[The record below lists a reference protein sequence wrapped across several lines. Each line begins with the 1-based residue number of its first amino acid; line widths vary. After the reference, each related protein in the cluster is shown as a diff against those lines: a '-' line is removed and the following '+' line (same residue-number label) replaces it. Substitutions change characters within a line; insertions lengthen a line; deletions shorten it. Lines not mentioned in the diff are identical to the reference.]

1 MSSWL
6 SGGLKSSL
14 SSLKDQV
21 ANSIKDVLE
30 ELDEDETDT
39 DLLEETGGRD
49 ANTRLL
55 MAVDRLRDLRQIL
68 DDERKQIKKLKEQ
81 NVSLSSDKQVSRFDS
96 PCTFFMK
103 LYQVKLLQ
111 KFEIIVPCL
120 HLHVELKHIS

>member
-96 PCTFFMK
+96 PCTFFN
-103 LYQVKLLQ
+103 
-111 KFEIIVPCL
+111 EIVSSQITT
-120 HLHVELKHIS
+120 KN

>member
-30 ELDEDETDT
+30 ELDEDETDA
-39 DLLEETGGRD
+39 DLLEETTGGRD

-81 NVSLSSDKQVSRFDS
+81 NVSLSSDKQVSRFYS
-96 PCTFFMK
+96 PCKYEASFITTFGAMYYFLSFK
-103 LYQVKLLQ
+103 VL
-111 KFEIIVPCL
+111 
-120 HLHVELKHIS
+120 